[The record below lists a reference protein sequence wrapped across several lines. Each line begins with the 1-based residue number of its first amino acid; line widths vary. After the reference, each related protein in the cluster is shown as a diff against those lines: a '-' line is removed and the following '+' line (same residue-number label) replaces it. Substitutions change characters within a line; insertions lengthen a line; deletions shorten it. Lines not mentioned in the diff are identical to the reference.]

1 MGIFS
6 RFADIVNSNLNAILD
21 RAEEPEKIVRLMVQE
36 MEETLIEVRATAAR
50 TIAERKELERKLARL
65 QAAQGDW
72 QGKAELALA
81 KGREDLA
88 RAALAEKAKVGAAV
102 RALQDELA
110 QLDAT
115 LARLGDDIAKLEA
128 KLREVKAKQKAIEL
142 RQQAT
147 SSQLEVRRRLHDNR
161 IEEALTR
168 FEKMEAR
175 IDATQAEIEAYDLGR
190 GRSLGEELGA
200 LAGNAAIDEE
210 IERMKARLAAD
221 RKPAGGA

>member
-50 TIAERKELERKLARL
+50 TIAERKELERKLERL
-65 QAAQGDW
+65 HAAQGDW

-88 RAALAEKAKVGAAV
+88 RAALAEKTKVGAAV
-102 RALQDELA
+102 QALQDELA

-190 GRSLGEELGA
+190 GRSLDEELGA

-210 IERMKARLAAD
+210 IERIKARLAAG
-221 RKPAGGA
+221 RKPADGA

>member
-50 TIAERKELERKLARL
+50 TIAERKELERKLERL
-65 QAAQGDW
+65 HAAQGDW

-88 RAALAEKAKVGAAV
+88 RAALAEKTKVGAAV
-102 RALQDELA
+102 QALQDELA

-190 GRSLGEELGA
+190 GRSLDEELGA

-210 IERMKARLAAD
+210 IERMKARLAAG
-221 RKPAGGA
+221 RKPADGA

>member
-50 TIAERKELERKLARL
+50 TIAERKELERKLERL

-88 RAALAEKAKVGAAV
+88 RAALA
-102 RALQDELA
+102 
-110 QLDAT
+110 
-115 LARLGDDIAKLEA
+115 
-128 KLREVKAKQKAIEL
+128 
-142 RQQAT
+142 
-147 SSQLEVRRRLHDNR
+147 
-161 IEEALTR
+161 
-168 FEKMEAR
+168 
-175 IDATQAEIEAYDLGR
+175 
-190 GRSLGEELGA
+190 
-200 LAGNAAIDEE
+200 
-210 IERMKARLAAD
+210 
-221 RKPAGGA
+221 